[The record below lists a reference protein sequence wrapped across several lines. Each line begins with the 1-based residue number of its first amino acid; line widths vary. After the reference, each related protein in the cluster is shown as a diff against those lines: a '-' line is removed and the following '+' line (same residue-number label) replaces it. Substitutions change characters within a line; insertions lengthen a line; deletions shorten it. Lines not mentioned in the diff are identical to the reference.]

1 MGNKKN
7 HMILYRAVFYLLL
20 CSNPLCR
27 LTLYFNTSIANH
39 MDNSKFTR
47 NKNNSEITHLH
58 YHES

>member
-1 MGNKKN
+1 MSNKNN

-27 LTLYFNTSIANH
+27 LTLYFNASIANH

-47 NKNNSEITHLH
+47 NKNNSENTHLH

>member
-1 MGNKKN
+1 MSNKKN

-27 LTLYFNTSIANH
+27 LTLYFNASIANH

-47 NKNNSEITHLH
+47 NKI
-58 YHES
+58 